1 MAIKT
6 GNSMRVY
13 VTDKASGG
21 SYTWLAGEQNSSV
34 NLSAEMLDVSDK
46 YSEWKQYLPGMK
58 GGTIDVTVFA
68 DDDASGPQHK
78 LLSALAKGTQVYVF
92 VGKLTGSTSQTPSE
106 GDMAAA
112 YVTSIGNTYDN
123 NGVASRSISLQIT
136 GAVTHYP
143 TITA

>member
-13 VTDKASGG
+13 ITDSESG
-21 SYTWLAGEQNSSV
+21 STYTWLAGEQNSSV

-46 YSEWKQYLPGMK
+46 STEWKQYLPAMK

-68 DDDASGPQHK
+68 DDDKTGPQHK
-78 LLSALAKGTQVYVF
+78 LLQSLMTGSKVFVF
-92 VGKLTGSTSQTPSE
+92 VGTLGNGNTPTE

-112 YVTSIGNTYDN
+112 YVTSIGNTYDTT
-123 NGVASRSISLQIT
+123 GVASRSISLQIT
-136 GAVTHYP
+136 GEVTHYP
-143 TITA
+143 SLS

>member
-13 VTDKASGG
+13 ITDSAAGG
-21 SYTWLAGEQNSSV
+21 TFTWLAGEQNSSV

-46 YSEWKQYLPGMK
+46 STEWKQYLPAMK

-68 DDDASGPQHK
+68 DDDASGPQHQ
-78 LLSALAKGTQVYVF
+78 LLQSLMTGTQVYVF
-92 VGKLTGSTSQTPSE
+92 VGILGSANTPSE
-106 GDMAAA
+106 GDMCAA
-112 YVTSIGNTYDN
+112 YVTSIGNTYDT

-136 GAVTHYP
+136 GEVTHYP
-143 TITA
+143 SLS

>member
-13 VTDKASGG
+13 ITDKASG
-21 SYTWLAGEQNSSV
+21 STYTWLAGEQNSSV
-34 NLSAEMLDVSDK
+34 NLSADMIEVSDK
-46 YSEWKQYLPGMK
+46 STEWKQYLPAMK

-68 DDDASGPQHK
+68 DDGTNGPQHK
-78 LLSALAKGTQVYVF
+78 LLTSLFKGTNVYVF
-92 VGKLTGSTSQTPSE
+92 VGVLNGTSSQTPSE
-106 GDMAAA
+106 GDMCEA
-112 YVTSIGNTYDN
+112 YVTSISNTYDN

-143 TITA
+143 TIS